1 MRCGTIHTSDFVT
14 LSQPLTFSPMTIK
27 WSHIA
32 SLHLYAFYSYN
43 RFTDTFSKYT
53 VTRTEA
59 KFQHIWWMSQDQTT
73 GLTEFS
79 NMCMSTGTVDISNM
93 FQYPQWNFPTL
104 SNMNIGIFLNISLHI
119 VEFPTFSNIYR
130 GTTIVL
136 DLSFRCLL
144 FLIQQQPKQNHD

>member
-1 MRCGTIHTSDFVT
+1 MIYRFKENGNCYR
-14 LSQPLTFSPMTIK
+14 LSICT
-27 WSHIA
+27 
-32 SLHLYAFYSYN
+32 
-43 RFTDTFSKYT
+43 YT

-59 KFQHIWWMSQDQTT
+59 KFQHILWMSQDQTT

-119 VEFPTFSNIYR
+119 VDYSNIFQH
-130 GTTIVL
+130 I
-136 DLSFRCLL
+136 
-144 FLIQQQPKQNHD
+144 